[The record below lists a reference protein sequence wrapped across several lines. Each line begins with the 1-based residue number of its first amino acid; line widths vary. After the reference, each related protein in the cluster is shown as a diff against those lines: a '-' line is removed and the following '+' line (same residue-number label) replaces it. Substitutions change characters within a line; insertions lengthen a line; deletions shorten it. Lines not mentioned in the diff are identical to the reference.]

1 MTLLVHRCL
10 GRQIAAHPLAAD
22 RCWRMLQAKWLKSLP
37 NGALAAPSHAR
48 VRIIHRSNG
57 ASHPIFGARPL
68 PDLPAGRFLH
78 KMAIGPKHETWRRR
92 PPASLQAGRRGATT
106 GFAPPV
112 TAQRWTCI
120 DHGAAEGALPA
131 ANIDALDFWLRWI
144 RGSRIPPSHA
154 QKRSVR
160 PSPPVSDR
168 PRICSPRSLP
178 YRTATLPNPETG

>member
-1 MTLLVHRCL
+1 MSHSVRAAEFGKGPKSDTHGVTLLVHRCL

-22 RCWRMLQAKWLKSLP
+22 EARRMLQANRLKILP
-37 NGALAAPSHAR
+37 TNRLAAPSHAR

-78 KMAIGPKHETWRRR
+78 KMAIGPKHERWRRR
-92 PPASLQAGRRGATT
+92 PPASLQAGRRGTTT

-120 DHGAAEGALPA
+120 DHRAAEGALPA
-131 ANIDALDFWLRWI
+131 AKIDAFHSSLRWI
-144 RGSRIPPSHA
+144 RGSRIPRH
-154 QKRSVR
+154 
-160 PSPPVSDR
+160 
-168 PRICSPRSLP
+168 
-178 YRTATLPNPETG
+178 TLRNVP

>member
-1 MTLLVHRCL
+1 VTLLVHRCL

-22 RCWRMLQAKWLKSLP
+22 RCWRMLARERLKRLWKV
-37 NGALAAPSHAR
+37 ALAAPSHAR
-48 VRIIHRSNG
+48 VRIIHRSNSD
-57 ASHPIFGARPL
+57 AYPISSDRPV

-78 KMAIGPKHETWRRR
+78 KMAIGPKHEKWRRR

-131 ANIDALDFWLRWI
+131 AMIDALDFCLRWI

-168 PRICSPRSLP
+168 PILP
-178 YRTATLPNPETG
+178 HF

>member
-1 MTLLVHRCL
+1 
-10 GRQIAAHPLAAD
+10 
-22 RCWRMLQAKWLKSLP
+22 MLQGDRQKRLW

-48 VRIIHRSNG
+48 VRIIHRSN
-57 ASHPIFGARPL
+57 SRTYPICSLRPV

-78 KMAIGPKHETWRRR
+78 KMAIGPKHERWRRR
-92 PPASLQAGRRGATT
+92 PPASLQAGQRGATT

-131 ANIDALDFWLRWI
+131 ANIDDFHVCLRWI
-144 RGSRIPPSHA
+144 RGSRIRVSHA

-168 PRICSPRSLP
+168 PTCSRFSASTARQVASPACRSRTCVLRPPRGSSCRDCCHP
-178 YRTATLPNPETG
+178 ASR

>member
-22 RCWRMLQAKWLKSLP
+22 RCWRVLARERLKRLWKV
-37 NGALAAPSHAR
+37 ALAAPSHAR
-48 VRIIHRSNG
+48 VRIINRSNRD
-57 ASHPIFGARPL
+57 AYPISRDGPL

-78 KMAIGPKHETWRRR
+78 KMAIGPKHERWRRR

-120 DHGAAEGALPA
+120 DHRAAEGGLPA
-131 ANIDALDFWLRWI
+131 ATIDAFHCWLRWI
-144 RGSRIPPSHA
+144 RGSRIPASHA
-154 QKRSVR
+154 EKRSVR

-168 PRICSPRSLP
+168 PRRYKIPSRIVRLH
-178 YRTATLPNPETG
+178 

>member
-1 MTLLVHRCL
+1 MPVHLNGGWSEAQPRPVS
-10 GRQIAAHPLAAD
+10 QP
-22 RCWRMLQAKWLKSLP
+22 MKVSL
-37 NGALAAPSHAR
+37 R
-48 VRIIHRSNG
+48 
-57 ASHPIFGARPL
+57 PIL
-68 PDLPAGRFLH
+68 CQLSVPDVPAGPVCSKWR
-78 KMAIGPKHETWRRR
+78 IEPKHKVWGRK

-168 PRICSPRSLP
+168 PSFYLIPHRHRYIKTPWKPQPDKTYTSF
-178 YRTATLPNPETG
+178 